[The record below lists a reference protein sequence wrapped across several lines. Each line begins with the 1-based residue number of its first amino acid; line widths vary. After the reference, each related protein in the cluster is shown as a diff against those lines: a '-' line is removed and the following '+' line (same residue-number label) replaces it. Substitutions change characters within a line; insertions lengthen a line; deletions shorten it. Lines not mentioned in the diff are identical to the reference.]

1 MLSDDQEC
9 ATELQVKVNQASYLR
24 QGYLWPFLHFD
35 MSIEKA
41 NRLESLISQS
51 IGNILVESGWTV
63 YFACYMD
70 VHPVISADDQVA
82 GIVGALCDLGLQ
94 KEVETT
100 LAQHFIAEATQHFLR
115 EYKEVWDHSVIEESD
130 SWLKILWEKMELLTG
145 RPLDL
150 SDNIQD
156 LSRNLIVD
164 LRTSELFDIV
174 LAYPDSTAALNDLR
188 IAMTRPSQR
197 AKVVSIFQKACS
209 ANLLRGGVNTVDIV
223 SGYISTM
230 RSFAILDPRGVLL
243 DRVARPIRRYLRDR
257 EDTVSALISGLLGDD
272 SSAISELA
280 ELLKSPAV
288 GTGPTQ
294 DDCMDLDWKPDPPD
308 APADFM
314 RESLADTVGSLLSI
328 YDNKEVFVRELM
340 AVFANRLL
348 GQNVTLEQVQQSYEL
363 LKARFEDRELQSV
376 DVMIRDMD
384 NSASLNKNIGSVD
397 PSLEDVQ
404 ASIVSRLFW
413 PSFKEEFLKLPSNV
427 DTQLSNYHSQ
437 FSKLQRGRHLTW
449 IKNLGVVTLQLDF
462 ADRSV
467 EYQVTP
473 AQATVILLFE
483 KGDLSAADIEK
494 STDLS
499 ETSVRA
505 ILNFWVGKGALQ
517 QKPDGHYTTV
527 EKESDGATNFISDDV
542 GGSAVQSAEERA
554 AEEMKV
560 YWQYIVGMLTNLG
573 PKPVEQVHSFL
584 KMLVPKETP
593 YTKSQEEL
601 EQYLTYLVEDQKL
614 EFVGG
619 SYKLL

>member
-1 MLSDDQEC
+1 M
-9 ATELQVKVNQASYLR
+9 R
-24 QGYLWPFLHFD
+24 RGYLWPFLGFD
-35 MSIEKA
+35 MSIEEA

-51 IGNILVESGWTV
+51 IGNLLAGSAWSV
-63 YFACYMD
+63 YFSCYMEL
-70 VHPVISADDQVA
+70 HPVISADDEVA
-82 GIVGALCDLGLQ
+82 SIVGNLCDLGLQ
-94 KEVETT
+94 KEVEII
-100 LAQHFIAEATQHFLR
+100 LSQNFIKEATQYISR
-115 EYKEVWDHSVIEESD
+115 EYKGVWNRSVIEESD
-130 SWLKILWEKMELLTG
+130 LWLRLLWEKTELLIG

-150 SDNIQD
+150 EKTVKN
-156 LSRNLIVD
+156 LSRNLLVD

-174 LAYPDSTAALNDLR
+174 LAFPNSTAALNDLR
-188 IAMTRPSQR
+188 LAMTRPSQR
-197 AKVVSIFQKACS
+197 AKVVSAFQKVCS
-209 ANLLRGGVNTVDIV
+209 ANLLRGGINTVDIV

-257 EDTVSALISGLLGDD
+257 EDTVGALISGLLGDD
-272 SSAISELA
+272 SSAIKELA
-280 ELLKSPAV
+280 EQLKSSAV

-314 RESLADTVGSLLSI
+314 RESLADIVGSLLSI

-348 GQNVTLEQVQQSYEL
+348 GQSVTLEHVQQSYEL

-376 DVMIRDMD
+376 DVMIRDME
-384 NSASLNKNIGSVD
+384 NSASLNKNVRSVD
-397 PSLEDVQ
+397 PTLNSVT

-413 PSFKEEFLKLPSNV
+413 PSFKEEQLQLPSNV
-427 DTQLSNYHSQ
+427 DTYLSDYHSQ

-449 IKNLGVVTLQLDF
+449 VKNLGVVTLQLDF

-483 KGDLSAADIEK
+483 KGDLTVADIQQ
-494 STDLS
+494 STELA
-499 ETSVRA
+499 EPSVRT
-505 ILNFWVGKGALQ
+505 ILNFWVGKGALI
-517 QKPDGHYTTV
+517 QKPDGRYTTV
-527 EKESDGATNFISDDV
+527 EKESEVATNFVSDDI

-554 AEEMKV
+554 AEEMNV

-619 SYKLL
+619 NYKLL